1 MSFIKFVNDNNYS
14 CFARKCPVFR
24 DADDLNNNGLNWFP
38 AEKNMG
44 GYEGYKWWQRKRGWL
59 DHLVEAVC
67 GKKDEKVLPFGMEL
81 CGWHSKNWSNNMKWI
96 NNCHD
101 AIDKR
106 AIHPLFAAM
115 KKSLIG
121 RIAVCIGAEFKP
133 SILEKFFINNE
144 GDFDVTQCMLI
155 ALENKRDMLR
165 EKGYRILTTE
175 EINAKPRLSEES
187 KKSIGVAVKKDKEE
201 ETTRYYRV
209 YNVVEKGENHIIFNT
224 HAPGGNRHPAPDF
237 WEFEN
242 ILLKAIGD
250 KYSIK

>member
-1 MSFIKFVNDNNYS
+1 
-14 CFARKCPVFR
+14 
-24 DADDLNNNGLNWFP
+24 
-38 AEKNMG
+38 
-44 GYEGYKWWQRKRGWL
+44 
-59 DHLVEAVC
+59 
-67 GKKDEKVLPFGMEL
+67 
-81 CGWHSKNWSNNMKWI
+81 
-96 NNCHD
+96 
-101 AIDKR
+101 
-106 AIHPLFAAM
+106 
-115 KKSLIG
+115 
-121 RIAVCIGAEFKP
+121 
-133 SILEKFFINNE
+133 
-144 GDFDVTQCMLI
+144 MLI

-187 KKSIGVAVKKDKEE
+187 KKSIGVAIKKNKEE